1 MQATPDARSRGSNEA
16 CVPTTPSRVVACPW
30 VGRPGA
36 AGANEQ
42 GRTVVDTGSSSGTL
56 YDCAGA
62 TGG

>member
-1 MQATPDARSRGSNEA
+1 M
-16 CVPTTPSRVVACPW
+16 ACPW

-42 GRTVVDTGSSSGTL
+42 GRTAVDTGSSSGTL
-56 YDCAGA
+56 NDCAGA